1 MDLDLAIR
9 GGTVVTAS
17 DTIRCDVGIKG
28 ERIVVLGENLRASRE
43 IDATGLLVL
52 PGGIDSHVHIA
63 QPSGPGIRWRRLCL
77 RNAQR
82 GGRQHHGAALR
93 VAAAR
98 AILARG
104 GGQLSQGSRGHCLCD
119 YGFHLIITD
128 PTPSVVSQ
136 ELPRLLPMAIPRS
149 RSS

>member
-28 ERIVVLGENLRASRE
+28 ERIVALGENLRARRE

-63 QPSGPGIRWRRLCL
+63 QPSGHGVVMADDFASATASAAVGGNTTVLPFALQ
-77 RNAQR
+77 QR
-82 GGRQHHGAALR
+82 GMSLRACVEGYRQKAENECYVDTA
-93 VAAAR
+93 
-98 AILARG
+98 
-104 GGQLSQGSRGHCLCD
+104 
-119 YGFHLIITD
+119 FHLIISD
-128 PTPSVVSQ
+128 PRDRKST
-136 ELPRLLPMAIPRS
+136 RLN
-149 RSS
+149 SS